1 MGYLYQPFPIWGSGS
16 IREKLTRLYELE
28 ERKESVKCLLDV
40 VWLLDTSPYR
50 SCGCLHNTYKDQVID
65 NSSIVVRTWS
75 KGNTHCW
82 WKWKLAYTLWK
93 SVHRFCRN
101 IGIDPPQDPSI
112 LFLDIYPKD
121 VSSCQRD
128 TWSNMFIDALLIITK
143 IWKLPRCSSI
153 SEYKKMWQIYTMEYN
168 LANKKMKS

>member
-1 MGYLYQPFPIWGSGS
+1 MVYLYQPFPIWGSGS

-75 KGNTHCW
+75 KGNTHSLLVGVKTCIHTMEIS
-82 WKWKLAYTLWK
+82 A
-93 SVHRFCRN
+93 
-101 IGIDPPQDPSI
+101 SI
-112 LFLDIYPKD
+112 L
-121 VSSCQRD
+121 
-128 TWSNMFIDALLIITK
+128 
-143 IWKLPRCSSI
+143 
-153 SEYKKMWQIYTMEYN
+153 SEHRNLSTSRSIYTILGHIPKGCFILSKGNLVKHVHWCITNYN
-168 LANKKMKS
+168 QNLETA